1 MKEVQLP
8 RWELAIY
15 LLLLLGVHFYSFYEV
30 YLVSREYEED
40 LDQEFGLERGAS
52 FWGLKKDPTDFEWS
66 FWMEWGQWPLIW
78 LMLGHVVVSQLARI
92 FFVKLRPW
100 FLMVYGMVACW
111 FVLGTN
117 GLAVIF
123 LTMCISFLIAQLKI
137 PLLTWLNSLLML
149 FILRNKSVENI
160 QRGWYSTENEY
171 FLLLFTQTVRCL
183 YYTSFSLEYTSHQSS
198 ENSSYS
204 FTSMLVY
211 VFYYPVFHNGPIIT
225 FNEFS
230 KQMQKQ
236 DVGPEIYGLAQD
248 IARLFLW
255 WWLAELMLHLM
266 YIHAIYSNYPLLE
279 YVSCWAL
286 GGLALA
292 QVLFFYVKYLVLYG
306 LPALIVRLD
315 GLDPPALP
323 RCVSTMYSFTGIW
336 RSFDVGL
343 HRFIIRYIY
352 IPMGGSH
359 GGLFGMLL
367 STALTFTFVCCWHG
381 ALGYLWYWAALNWI
395 GIITERGVKKLL
407 SASAVQ
413 DRINR
418 NLSPMMYR
426 RIHAALASV
435 STALLILTNLIFL
448 GGEQVGKIYWNRLLV
463 QGRSICI
470 QEMFKDNRATSNYW
484 APRVWS

>member
-1 MKEVQLP
+1 ML
-8 RWELAIY
+8 
-15 LLLLLGVHFYSFYEV
+15 VHKCFSHRV
-30 YLVSREYEED
+30 VLHLVKLTPMLFS
-40 LDQEFGLERGAS
+40 AS
-52 FWGLKKDPTDFEWS
+52 
-66 FWMEWGQWPLIW
+66 Q
-78 LMLGHVVVSQLARI
+78 
-92 FFVKLRPW
+92 LRPW

-286 GGLALA
+286 G
-292 QVLFFYVKYLVLYG
+292 
-306 LPALIVRLD
+306 
-315 GLDPPALP
+315 
-323 RCVSTMYSFTGIW
+323 
-336 RSFDVGL
+336 
-343 HRFIIRYIY
+343 
-352 IPMGGSH
+352 
-359 GGLFGMLL
+359 
-367 STALTFTFVCCWHG
+367 
-381 ALGYLWYWAALNWI
+381 
-395 GIITERGVKKLL
+395 E
-407 SASAVQ
+407 
-413 DRINR
+413 
-418 NLSPMMYR
+418 
-426 RIHAALASV
+426 
-435 STALLILTNLIFL
+435 
-448 GGEQVGKIYWNRLLV
+448 
-463 QGRSICI
+463 
-470 QEMFKDNRATSNYW
+470 
-484 APRVWS
+484 

>member
-92 FFVKLRPW
+92 FFVK
-100 FLMVYGMVACW
+100 
-111 FVLGTN
+111 
-117 GLAVIF
+117 
-123 LTMCISFLIAQLKI
+123 LKI

-286 GGLALA
+286 G
-292 QVLFFYVKYLVLYG
+292 
-306 LPALIVRLD
+306 
-315 GLDPPALP
+315 
-323 RCVSTMYSFTGIW
+323 
-336 RSFDVGL
+336 
-343 HRFIIRYIY
+343 
-352 IPMGGSH
+352 
-359 GGLFGMLL
+359 
-367 STALTFTFVCCWHG
+367 
-381 ALGYLWYWAALNWI
+381 
-395 GIITERGVKKLL
+395 E
-407 SASAVQ
+407 
-413 DRINR
+413 
-418 NLSPMMYR
+418 
-426 RIHAALASV
+426 
-435 STALLILTNLIFL
+435 
-448 GGEQVGKIYWNRLLV
+448 
-463 QGRSICI
+463 
-470 QEMFKDNRATSNYW
+470 
-484 APRVWS
+484 